1 MSNALCATS
10 PLLQASDQVE
20 HPLSDAPARTRQ
32 RKAILYVDHQNLTR
46 ECVSLQLAALL
57 PATDVVAIAGLEEI
71 SSADEMSRFSVA
83 LVHKH
88 ATPCESSDF
97 IAQLTRLSDLAPSLP
112 VAILSDTDDP
122 NDIVKAFKMGIRGY
136 IPITLPI
143 KHAAEAIRLVG
154 SGGSYV
160 PSSVLSLNSIRTS
173 APSAPARKGNCVE
186 RFTPRQ
192 MEVLQRLWQGKQNK
206 SIAYDLEMCESTV
219 KVHIRHI
226 MKKLNA
232 RNRTQVVLLTRS
244 LNEDDGASI
253 AS

>member
-10 PLLQASDQVE
+10 PLSHATDQTK
-20 HPLSDAPARTRQ
+20 HPLSDTTARTRQ
-32 RKAILYVDHQNLTR
+32 RIAILYVDHQNLTR

-57 PATDVVAIAGLEEI
+57 PASDVVAIARLEEI

-83 LVHKH
+83 IVHKH
-88 ATPCESSDF
+88 ATCCESPDF
-97 IAQLTRLSDLAPSLP
+97 IAQLTRLSDLAPNLP
-112 VAILSDTDDP
+112 VAILSDTDDA
-122 NDIVKAFKMGIRGY
+122 NDIVRAFKMGIRGY
-136 IPITLPI
+136 LPITLPI

-154 SGGSYV
+154 SGGSYI
-160 PSSVLSLNSIRTS
+160 PSSVLSLSSIGTP
-173 APSAPARKGNCVE
+173 APAAPARKGNCVE

-244 LNEDDGASI
+244 LNEEDGISI